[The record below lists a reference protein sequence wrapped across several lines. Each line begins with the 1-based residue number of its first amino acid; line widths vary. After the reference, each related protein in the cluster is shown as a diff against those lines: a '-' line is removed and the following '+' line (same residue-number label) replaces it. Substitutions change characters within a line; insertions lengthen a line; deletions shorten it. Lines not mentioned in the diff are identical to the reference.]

1 VLYMHPTV
9 LEAAVVGV
17 PDEKWGESVKAVVVL
32 KQGAAASEEEII
44 DFCKGYL
51 ASYKKPRSV
60 EFWDN
65 LPKTGSG
72 KVKKNEIRERYWRG
86 YEKRI
91 H

>member
-1 VLYMHPTV
+1 
-9 LEAAVVGV
+9 V

-32 KQGAAASEEEII
+32 KEGTAASEEEII
-44 DFCKGYL
+44 DFCREHL

-60 EFWDN
+60 EFWDS

-72 KVKKNEIRERYWRG
+72 KIRKNEIRESYWEG
-86 YEKRI
+86 YERRI

>member
-1 VLYMHPTV
+1 MHPAV

-32 KQGAAASEEEII
+32 KQGAAASAEDII
-44 DFCKGYL
+44 DFCKEYL

-72 KVKKNEIRERYWRG
+72 KIKKHEIRERYWQG
-86 YEKRI
+86 YEKRV

>member
-1 VLYMHPTV
+1 MHPGV

-32 KQGAAASEEEII
+32 KEGTAASEEEII
-44 DFCKGYL
+44 DFCREHL

-60 EFWDN
+60 EFWES

-72 KVKKNEIRERYWRG
+72 KIRKNEIRESYWEG
-86 YEKRI
+86 YERRI

>member
-1 VLYMHPTV
+1 LYTHPAI

-32 KQGAAASEEEII
+32 KGGAEASEEEII
-44 DFCKGYL
+44 EFCKEHL

-60 EFWDN
+60 EFRES

-72 KVKKNEIRERYWRG
+72 KIKKGEIREDYWKGQER
-86 YEKRI
+86 RI

>member
-1 VLYMHPTV
+1 MHPAV
-9 LEAAVVGV
+9 LEAAVIGV
-17 PDEKWGESVKAVVVL
+17 PDTQWGEAVKAVIVL
-32 KQGAAASEEEII
+32 KPGATTSEAEII
-44 DFCKGYL
+44 EFCKQNL

-72 KVKKNEIRERYWRG
+72 KIMKNEIREKYWQGHTR
-86 YEKRI
+86 RI